1 MKPHGAISS
10 KYYEVRKGQVRR
22 IYYKL
27 PTLHIKK
34 VDTRKYTS
42 ICSFVGQQT
51 KNPHRKDEPETKETD
66 YSQEVDEKGVKRRRR
81 DGEGTALLTSSFHRT
96 LIS

>member
-1 MKPHGAISS
+1 MKRHGVISS
-10 KYYEVRKGQVRR
+10 KHYEVRKGQVRR

-27 PTLHIKK
+27 LTLHVKK

-51 KNPHRKDEPETKETD
+51 KKPHRKDEPETKETD

-81 DGEGTALLTSSFHRT
+81 DGEGTALLTTSFHRT